1 MKSEAKGKKPY
12 ILISSSYSTQARTG
26 RINQW
31 TVSKRILFF
40 KGKLVVIILV
50 LLVMLRLE
58 HKTWL
63 STLMHIV
70 KLLFTKC
77 NETKKYE
84 EERGEKRDRKSF
96 SSLFIFFNP
105 LKFQPISPSG
115 IPLLLRERHFKS
127 VRT

>member
-1 MKSEAKGKKPY
+1 MRVLVCEKCSQRKKKTY
-12 ILISSSYSTQARTG
+12 TLISSSYSTQARTG

-40 KGKLVVIILV
+40 KGKLVIIILV

-70 KLLFTKC
+70 KLLFTK
-77 NETKKYE
+77 
-84 EERGEKRDRKSF
+84 
-96 SSLFIFFNP
+96 
-105 LKFQPISPSG
+105 
-115 IPLLLRERHFKS
+115 
-127 VRT
+127 

>member
-1 MKSEAKGKKPY
+1 MKSVAKEKKTY

-40 KGKLVVIILV
+40 KGKLVIIILV

-77 NETKKYE
+77 NETKKYK
-84 EERGEKRDRKSF
+84 EERGEKPRRE
-96 SSLFIFFNP
+96 
-105 LKFQPISPSG
+105 KF
-115 IPLLLRERHFKS
+115 
-127 VRT
+127 

>member
-1 MKSEAKGKKPY
+1 MKSVAKGKKTY

-40 KGKLVVIILV
+40 KGKLVIIILV

-63 STLMHIV
+63 STLMHMV

-77 NETKKYE
+77 NETKKYNE
-84 EERGEKRDRKSF
+84 EMGEKRDRKSF
-96 SSLFIFFNP
+96 SSLSQRVSAQLIRCSNLEDF
-105 LKFQPISPSG
+105 
-115 IPLLLRERHFKS
+115 
-127 VRT
+127 

>member
-1 MKSEAKGKKPY
+1 MKSVAKGKKTY

-40 KGKLVVIILV
+40 KGKLVIIILV

-70 KLLFTKC
+70 KLLFTEC
-77 NETKKYE
+77 NETKKYK

-96 SSLFIFFNP
+96 SSLSQRVSAQLIRCSNLEDF
-105 LKFQPISPSG
+105 
-115 IPLLLRERHFKS
+115 
-127 VRT
+127 